1 MPTYVYGCDAC
12 GHRFEQF
19 QKFSD
24 EPIRICPNCDS
35 TVRRIFQ
42 PARIVFKG
50 SGWHVTDYKRAGS
63 GSAESSNGG
72 DGAATTGDTTKADT
86 KASDKPAEP
95 AASTTS
101 DTAKPAKAT
110 S

>member
-12 GHRFEQF
+12 GHRFEKS

-24 EPIRICPNCDS
+24 EPIRICPNCQS

-42 PARIVFKG
+42 PAGIVFKG
-50 SGWHVTDYKRAGS
+50 SGWHVTDYKRS
-63 GSAESSNGG
+63 GSSGG
-72 DGAATTGDTTKADT
+72 DSADASETAASKPETAKADT
-86 KASDKPAEP
+86 KASDKPAET

-101 DTAKPAKAT
+101 EPATPAKAT